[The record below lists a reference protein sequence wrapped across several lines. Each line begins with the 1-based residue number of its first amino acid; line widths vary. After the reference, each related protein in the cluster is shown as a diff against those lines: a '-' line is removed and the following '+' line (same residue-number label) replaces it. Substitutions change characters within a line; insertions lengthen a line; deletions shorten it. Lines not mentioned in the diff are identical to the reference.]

1 VRQPAPRH
9 NLPLQLTSFVG
20 REQALAEVGRL
31 LATTRLLTLTG
42 APGVGK
48 TRLALQLAGEGRE
61 AYADGVWLVELAPLA
76 DPALVPQAVAT
87 AVGVREQPGRRLV
100 DTLADAVRGQ
110 ELLLVLD
117 NCEHLVEACA
127 TLADRLLRAGPRLR
141 VLATSREALGI
152 AGETTWWVAPLALP
166 AAEPMAAAG
175 SERLAALEANEAV
188 QLFVERARAAQPA
201 FALTERNAGAV
212 GQVCRRLDGIPL
224 ALELA
229 AVRVPA
235 LGVEQLAQRLD
246 DRFRLLTGGRRTAL
260 PRQQTLRAAVDW
272 SYTLLPEAER
282 VLLRRLA
289 VFAGGWTLAAAEGVC
304 GGDGLEAV
312 DVFPLLVDLVDK
324 SLVVAEPEDAEP
336 RYRLLETLRQYGGER
351 LREAGEEAAVRTRHL
366 EWYDAFA
373 DGTELRLRGSD
384 QMVWLAR
391 TEREHDNIRAAL
403 AWSQGTPDTAE
414 VGLHLAG
421 EMWPFWYMR
430 SHYSEWRRWLD
441 GTVALRGE
449 APGAVLFGAAGLAM
463 ARAEYETA
471 EALLKETLVRCRE
484 RGDRW
489 HTAAALLGLGRLE
502 YIRGNYERSVA
513 LTEECLALLR
523 EAGEKFAIAIALGG
537 LGLVAQAQGDYARAG
552 GIYEEGLALFR
563 AQGDKHGAAWSLH
576 YLGLVAQ
583 AQGDSARA
591 GALYREGLALR
602 WELGDK
608 AGTAQCLEGLAAVAG
623 AQNQTERAARLFGAA
638 ATLRDTLGT
647 VFSPRDRADHEH
659 DLAALRTQLGE
670 QPFAA
675 AWSEGRALPLEE
687 AIDYAL
693 VDAAFTAAPATPP
706 VERPA
711 VGQPMLLSRRELE
724 VAALLAQ
731 GLTNRQIAEELV
743 ISEWTADSHVR
754 HILSK
759 LGVRSRAQ
767 IAAWASEQGLLRP
780 EVG

>member
-336 RYRLLETLRQYGGER
+336 RYRLLETLRQ
-351 LREAGEEAAVRTRHL
+351 
-366 EWYDAFA
+366 
-373 DGTELRLRGSD
+373 
-384 QMVWLAR
+384 
-391 TEREHDNIRAAL
+391 
-403 AWSQGTPDTAE
+403 
-414 VGLHLAG
+414 
-421 EMWPFWYMR
+421 
-430 SHYSEWRRWLD
+430 
-441 GTVALRGE
+441 
-449 APGAVLFGAAGLAM
+449 
-463 ARAEYETA
+463 
-471 EALLKETLVRCRE
+471 
-484 RGDRW
+484 
-489 HTAAALLGLGRLE
+489 
-502 YIRGNYERSVA
+502 
-513 LTEECLALLR
+513 
-523 EAGEKFAIAIALGG
+523 
-537 LGLVAQAQGDYARAG
+537 
-552 GIYEEGLALFR
+552 
-563 AQGDKHGAAWSLH
+563 
-576 YLGLVAQ
+576 
-583 AQGDSARA
+583 
-591 GALYREGLALR
+591 
-602 WELGDK
+602 
-608 AGTAQCLEGLAAVAG
+608 
-623 AQNQTERAARLFGAA
+623 
-638 ATLRDTLGT
+638 
-647 VFSPRDRADHEH
+647 
-659 DLAALRTQLGE
+659 
-670 QPFAA
+670 
-675 AWSEGRALPLEE
+675 
-687 AIDYAL
+687 
-693 VDAAFTAAPATPP
+693 
-706 VERPA
+706 
-711 VGQPMLLSRRELE
+711 
-724 VAALLAQ
+724 
-731 GLTNRQIAEELV
+731 
-743 ISEWTADSHVR
+743 
-754 HILSK
+754 
-759 LGVRSRAQ
+759 
-767 IAAWASEQGLLRP
+767 
-780 EVG
+780 